1 MGPKK
6 KAGGKKKGEEGEL
19 DHGEIG
25 DILEAEVDGLRQML
39 VMQQ

>member
-1 MGPKK
+1 MGAKK
-6 KAGGKKKGEEGEL
+6 KAGGKKKGGEDGEL

-39 VMQQ
+39 VMQ